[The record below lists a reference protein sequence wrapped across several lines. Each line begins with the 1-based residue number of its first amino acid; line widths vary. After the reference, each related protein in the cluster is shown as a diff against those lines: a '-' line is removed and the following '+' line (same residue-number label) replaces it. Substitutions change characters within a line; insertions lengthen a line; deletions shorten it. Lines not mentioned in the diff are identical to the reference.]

1 MPSSDLLLGHLPR
14 RSPGARTVRRRD
26 ATLYT
31 DNLAGASAEGFESL
45 SGSSV
50 YEIATDMSVS
60 VL

>member
-31 DNLAGASAEGFESL
+31 DKLVGASAEGF
-45 SGSSV
+45 
-50 YEIATDMSVS
+50 
-60 VL
+60 